1 MLSIF
6 RYIAKGVKT
15 KIEEKEWVASVTAEI
30 FQQNT
35 YMRSIVRREMQ
46 ILQYDVPDISKT
58 KLLEISRVLAG
69 DYSKSCVDKVIAM
82 YI

>member
-6 RYIAKGVKT
+6 RYIAKGVET
-15 KIEEKEWVASVTAEI
+15 IEEKEWIASVSAEI

-35 YMRSIVRREMQ
+35 YMHPIVRREMQ
-46 ILQYDVPDISKT
+46 ILQYDVRDVSKT

-69 DYSKSCVDKVIAM
+69 DYSQYCVDKVISM